1 MWPFHRHKWTI
12 ADKQFIRGKI
22 MDIEEAR
29 GSVAE
34 TILEMARDKYI
45 YIFTC
50 KCGKYRIEKVVS

>member
-1 MWPFHRHKWTI
+1 
-12 ADKQFIRGKI
+12 

-45 YIFTC
+45 YTFTC
-50 KCGKYRIEKVVS
+50 KCGKCRIEKVVS